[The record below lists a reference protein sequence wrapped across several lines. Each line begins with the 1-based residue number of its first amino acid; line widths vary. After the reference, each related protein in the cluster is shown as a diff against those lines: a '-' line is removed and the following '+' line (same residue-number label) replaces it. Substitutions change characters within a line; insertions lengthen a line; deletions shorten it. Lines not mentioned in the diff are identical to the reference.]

1 MKKRY
6 FTQSLIFILPIF
18 LFFISTCSP
27 KSKLQSY
34 HVTRFA
40 MGTMIEITVLD
51 NSEKHA
57 YESIDTAFEEINRI
71 GSLFYEGNPESPLYE
86 FSHRTSNNVPM
97 PNEVLRLI
105 QRGLKISELTD
116 GCFDMTVGIILPL
129 YNFKTES
136 PAPPALE
143 EINELLSHVDYQSLN
158 VDLERGVLM
167 SNSSKTMLTTGG
179 IAKGYGVDR
188 AIEILKDK
196 GVKGALVNAGGD
208 LRAIPRGDGKKW
220 RVGIQDPRDLK
231 KMLKIIEIDS
241 GAVIT
246 SGDYQKYFI
255 YNGKRYHHLINP
267 KTGLPADSCQS
278 VTILAPT
285 AEMADAFATG
295 IFVAGVSKG
304 LEILNSLPDCDGL
317 IVRYDGKLFST
328 AEFSNL

>member
-1 MKKRY
+1 MKKHY
-6 FTQSLIFILPIF
+6 VIQSLIFILLLILV
-18 LFFISTCSP
+18 LFSVCSP

-34 HVTRFA
+34 QVTRFA
-40 MGTMIEITVLD
+40 MGTVIEITILD
-51 NSEKHA
+51 YSEKHA
-57 YESIDTAFEEINRI
+57 YESIDAAFEEISRI

-136 PAPPALE
+136 PAPPALG
-143 EINELLSHVDYQSLN
+143 EINALLPYVDYRSLT
-158 VDLERGVLM
+158 VDLECGVLM
-167 SNSSKTMLTTGG
+167 SASPKTMLTTGG
-179 IAKGYGVDR
+179 IAKGYGVDQ
-188 AIEILKDK
+188 AIEILKYK

-208 LRAIPRGDGKKW
+208 LRALPRGDGKKW

-231 KMLKIIEIDS
+231 KMLKIIEVDS

-255 YNGKRYHHLINP
+255 YKGKRYHHLINP

-285 AEMADAFATG
+285 AEMADALATG

-304 LEILNSLPDCDGL
+304 LEILNSLPGCDGL
-317 IVRYDGKLFST
+317 IVRYDGKFFGT
-328 AEFSNL
+328 ADF

>member
-1 MKKRY
+1 MKKHY
-6 FTQSLIFILPIF
+6 VIQSLIFILLLILV
-18 LFFISTCSP
+18 LFSVCSP

-34 HVTRFA
+34 QVIRFA
-40 MGTMIEITVLD
+40 MGTVIEITILD
-51 NSEKHA
+51 YSEKHA
-57 YESIDTAFEEINRI
+57 YESIDAAFEEISRI
-71 GSLFYEGNPESPLYE
+71 GTLFYEGNPESPLYE

-136 PAPPALE
+136 PVPPALG
-143 EINELLSHVDYQSLN
+143 EINALLPYVDYRSLT
-158 VDLERGVLM
+158 VDLECGVLM
-167 SNSSKTMLTTGG
+167 SASPKTMLTTGG
-179 IAKGYGVDR
+179 IAKGYGVDQ

-196 GVKGALVNAGGD
+196 GIKGALVNAGGD
-208 LRAIPRGDGKKW
+208 LRALPRGDGKKW

-231 KMLKIIEIDS
+231 KMLKIIEVDS

-255 YNGKRYHHLINP
+255 YKGKRYHHLINP

-285 AEMADAFATG
+285 AEMADALATG

-304 LEILNSLPDCDGL
+304 LEILNSLPGCDGL
-317 IVRYDGKLFST
+317 IVRYDGKFFGT
-328 AEFSNL
+328 ADF

>member
-1 MKKRY
+1 MKKHY
-6 FTQSLIFILPIF
+6 VTQSLIFILPIF
-18 LFFISTCSP
+18 LFFVSTCS
-27 KSKLQSY
+27 SKLELQSY
-34 HVTRFA
+34 QVTRFA
-40 MGTMIEITVLD
+40 MGTVIEITVLD
-51 NSEKHA
+51 YSKKHA
-57 YESIDTAFEEINRI
+57 YESIDAAFEEISRI
-71 GSLFYEGNPESPLYE
+71 GSLFYEGNPESPLYQ
-86 FSHRTSNNVPM
+86 FSRRTLNNVPM
-97 PNEVLRLI
+97 PNEVLQLI

-136 PAPPALE
+136 PAPPAIE
-143 EINELLSHVDYQSLN
+143 DINALLSHVDYRSLS
-158 VDLERGVLM
+158 VDLECGVLI
-167 SNSSKTMLTTGG
+167 SASPKTVLTAGG

-188 AIEILKDK
+188 AIEILKGK

-208 LRAIPRGDGKKW
+208 LRVLPRGDGKKW

-231 KMLKIIEIDS
+231 KMLKIIEVDS
-241 GAVIT
+241 NAVIT
-246 SGDYQKYFI
+246 SGDYQKFFF

-285 AEMADAFATG
+285 AEMADALATG

-304 LEILNSLPDCDGL
+304 LVILNSLPDCDGL

-328 AEFSNL
+328 ADF

>member
-1 MKKRY
+1 MKKQY
-6 FTQSLIFILPIF
+6 VIQSLIFILLLILV
-18 LFFISTCSP
+18 LFSACSP

-34 HVTRFA
+34 QVTRFA
-40 MGTMIEITVLD
+40 MGTLIEITVLD
-51 NSEKHA
+51 YSEQHA
-57 YESIDTAFEEINRI
+57 YESIDAAFEEISRI
-71 GSLFYEGNPESPLYE
+71 GSLFYEGNPESPLYQ

-97 PNEVLRLI
+97 PNEVLQLI
-105 QRGLKISELTD
+105 QRVLKISELTD
-116 GCFDMTVGIILPL
+116 GCFDMTVGILLPL

-136 PAPPALE
+136 PAAPALE
-143 EINELLSHVDYQSLN
+143 DINALLPHVDYRSLN

-167 SNSSKTMLTTGG
+167 SASPKTMLTAGG

-208 LRAIPRGDGKKW
+208 LRALPRGDGKKW
-220 RVGIQDPRDLK
+220 RVGVQDPRDLK
-231 KMLKIIEIDS
+231 KMLKIIEVDS

-246 SGDYQKYFI
+246 SGDYQKYFF

-285 AEMADAFATG
+285 AEMADALATG

-304 LEILNSLPDCDGL
+304 LEILNSLPGCDGL
-317 IVRYDGKLFST
+317 IVRYDGKFFST
-328 AEFSNL
+328 ADF

>member
-1 MKKRY
+1 MKKQY
-6 FTQSLIFILPIF
+6 FTQSLIFILF
-18 LFFISTCSP
+18 LLFFLVSACSP
-27 KSKLQSY
+27 KSKLKPYQ
-34 HVTRFA
+34 VTRFA
-40 MGTMIEITVLD
+40 MGTVIEITVLD
-51 NSEKHA
+51 YSEQHA
-57 YESIDTAFEEINRI
+57 YESIDAAFEEISRI

-97 PNEVLRLI
+97 PNEVLQLI

-143 EINELLSHVDYQSLN
+143 EINTLLPYVDYRSLS
-158 VDLERGVLM
+158 VDLEHGVLM
-167 SNSSKTMLTTGG
+167 SASPKTMLTAGG

-208 LRAIPRGDGKKW
+208 LRALPRGDGKKW

-231 KMLKIIEIDS
+231 KMLKIIEVDS

-246 SGDYQKYFI
+246 SGDYQKFFF
-255 YNGKRYHHLINP
+255 YNGKRFHHLINP

-285 AEMADAFATG
+285 AEMADALATG

-304 LEILNSLPDCDGL
+304 FEILNSLPDCDGL
-317 IVRYDGKLFST
+317 IVRYDGKVFST
-328 AEFSNL
+328 ADF

>member
-1 MKKRY
+1 MKKHHVI
-6 FTQSLIFILPIF
+6 QSLIFILLLILV
-18 LFFISTCSP
+18 LFSVCSP

-34 HVTRFA
+34 QVTRFA
-40 MGTMIEITVLD
+40 MGTVIEITVLD
-51 NSEKHA
+51 DSEKHA
-57 YESIDTAFEEINRI
+57 YESIDAAFEEISRI

-86 FSHRTSNNVPM
+86 FSHRTSNNVRM

-143 EINELLSHVDYQSLN
+143 EIDALLPYVDYRSLN
-158 VDLERGVLM
+158 VDLERSVLM
-167 SNSSKTMLTTGG
+167 SASPKTMLTTGG

-188 AIEILKDK
+188 AIAILKDK

-208 LRAIPRGDGKKW
+208 LRALPRGDGKKW
-220 RVGIQDPRDLK
+220 RVGIQDPRNFK

-255 YNGKRYHHLINP
+255 YKGKRYHHLINP

-285 AEMADAFATG
+285 AEMADALATG

-304 LEILNSLPDCDGL
+304 LEILNSLPDCDLL
-317 IVRYDGKLFST
+317 IVRYDGKFFST
-328 AEFSNL
+328 ADF

>member
-1 MKKRY
+1 MKKHHVI
-6 FTQSLIFILPIF
+6 QSLIFILLLILV
-18 LFFISTCSP
+18 LFSVCSP

-34 HVTRFA
+34 QVTRFA
-40 MGTMIEITVLD
+40 MGTVIEITVLD
-51 NSEKHA
+51 DSEKHA
-57 YESIDTAFEEINRI
+57 YESIDAAFEEISRI

-86 FSHRTSNNVPM
+86 FSHRTSNNVRM

-143 EINELLSHVDYQSLN
+143 EIDALLPYVDYRSLN
-158 VDLERGVLM
+158 VDLECGVLI
-167 SNSSKTMLTTGG
+167 SASPKTMLTTGG

-188 AIEILKDK
+188 AIAILKDK

-208 LRAIPRGDGKKW
+208 LRALPRGDGKKW
-220 RVGIQDPRDLK
+220 RVGIQDPRDLE
-231 KMLKIIEIDS
+231 KMLKIIEVDS

-246 SGDYQKYFI
+246 SGDYQKYFF

-285 AEMADAFATG
+285 AEMADALATG

-317 IVRYDGKLFST
+317 IVRYDGKFFST
-328 AEFSNL
+328 ADF